1 MLGGKF
7 AARLPRALL
16 AFGTMGST
24 GVARGIPLPFEP
36 FGQILVPALG
46 RTRNHLSRVFVGRP
60 LTPENLRV
68 RKQLP
73 NQNSIPSD
81 DRNRPSPRRVLPV
94 VADA

>member
-46 RTRNHLSRVFVGRP
+46 RTRNHLSRVVGRH

-68 RKQLP
+68 RRQLP

-81 DRNRPSPRRVLPV
+81 DRNRPSPRRVLPIA
-94 VADA
+94 ADA